1 MLVYALTGFIIG
13 LAFAVISISCGVGL
27 IMMKQRRGLHSK
39 KTDKG
44 IFIYAT
50 LTKL

>member
-1 MLVYALTGFIIG
+1 
-13 LAFAVISISCGVGL
+13 VGL

-44 IFIYAT
+44 VFIYAT